1 MRLSLGALLRDV
13 GRPPRDKEGE
23 GWVRVEGMWRLFLV
37 CVEGRPLL
45 FFSPPLPLFP
55 RRWKKAGERK
65 INHQPLVWSLNK
77 MDWNRGSAGA
87 CTIVR
92 KQIHVQTNPHTHIM
106 RKKRAAQPASSH
118 RGTNVWIKMAAS
130 GNKHV
135 KEVNKALKGGERMGQ
150 AVLDRYP
157 HFSSVLFFVFHLPLW
172 LEHIQLGKDKTL
184 FQALCHCRR
193 NQTIGISG
201 FIHIRILLS
210 LLIVSSHYTQTQLYL
225 TVWHRN
231 ITCLRVWQSELLH
244 VCGCDKLP
252 YPFFIRERERE
263 RDHHH
268 RLIVFWL
275 T

>member
-1 MRLSLGALLRDV
+1 MWVDLRGIKRGRV
-13 GRPPRDKEGE
+13 GCAWKGC
-23 GWVRVEGMWRLFLV
+23 GGYSCCV

-172 LEHIQLGKDKTL
+172 LEHIQLGKNKTL

-201 FIHIRILLS
+201 FIHISILLS
-210 LLIVSSHYTQTQLYL
+210 LLIVSSHYTQTQIYL

-231 ITCLRVWQSELLH
+231 ITCLH
-244 VCGCDKLP
+244 VCDNVSYYMSVDVISCL
-252 YPFFIRERERE
+252 IHSLLERE
-263 RDHHH
+263 RDHRH